1 MPSKK
6 NAKAATAVETPAPA
20 TTEAKDA
27 TTSDM
32 PEGPADGKKHRRG
45 SSVSESVAFK
55 AEELAANKTQITI
68 HKDVPRLNWKMNTS
82 LTTIDEFNLD
92 VPLTNPPLK
101 AVYIWFPS
109 GIKITA
115 RNLKHGVTIKD
126 ALKAIYK
133 LYHKKADDELDLP
146 VLDTIEWTQFF
157 AEDRENWGAVLV
169 KQKKEQAPVTKKKA
183 KN

>member
-1 MPSKK
+1 
-6 NAKAATAVETPAPA
+6 
-20 TTEAKDA
+20 
-27 TTSDM
+27 
-32 PEGPADGKKHRRG
+32 
-45 SSVSESVAFK
+45 
-55 AEELAANKTQITI
+55 
-68 HKDVPRLNWKMNTS
+68 MNTS
-82 LTTIDEFNLD
+82 LTTIDDFNLD
-92 VPLTNPPLK
+92 VPLTSPPLK

-109 GIKITA
+109 GIKVTA
-115 RNLKHGVTIKD
+115 RNLKNGVTIKD

-169 KQKKEQAPVTKKKA
+169 KQKKEQAPVSKKKS